1 MRIRKAVFPAAGL
14 GTRFLPATKAQPK
27 EMLPL
32 VDKPAIQYVIEEA
45 VASGVETVIIVTGRG
60 KNAIEDHFDVA
71 FELEK
76 TLEERGKTEAL
87 DEIRR
92 IANLVRVC
100 YVRQKEPL
108 GLGHAVLSVRDLVG
122 DEPFAVLLGDDIIE
136 SKVPCLKQLM
146 SIYDEHRCSIIAVER
161 IDRTRTKDYG
171 VVEVAPLQSSGK
183 PPAGQGGRE
192 SVHEV
197 RDLVEKPEPSEAPSD
212 LAIIGRYILTSG
224 IFEQLESTAPDKW
237 GEIQLT
243 NGLRSLLR
251 KEKIMAYEFEG
262 KRYDTGNK
270 LGFLKAVVYFALRR
284 PDIADK
290 FLDYLTSLD
299 LHATAKR

>member
-1 MRIRKAVFPAAGL
+1 
-14 GTRFLPATKAQPK
+14 
-27 EMLPL
+27 
-32 VDKPAIQYVIEEA
+32 
-45 VASGVETVIIVTGRG
+45 
-60 KNAIEDHFDVA
+60 
-71 FELEK
+71 
-76 TLEERGKTEAL
+76 
-87 DEIRR
+87 
-92 IANLVRVC
+92 
-100 YVRQKEPL
+100 
-108 GLGHAVLSVRDLVG
+108 
-122 DEPFAVLLGDDIIE
+122 
-136 SKVPCLKQLM
+136 M

-171 VVEVAPLQSSGK
+171 VVGVAPLQSSGK

-224 IFEQLESTAPDKW
+224 IFEQLESTAPDKG

-251 KEKIMAYEFEG
+251 KERIMAYEFEG

-270 LGFLKAVVYFALRR
+270 LGFLKATVEFALRR
-284 PDIADK
+284 EDLGEE
-290 FLDYLTSLD
+290 FRRYLRCLA
-299 LHATAKR
+299 L